1 MTKST
6 INARPRDAIPA
17 RRQRYFLRSAYAV
30 LALGLAGTAGAAE
43 DIKVGTV
50 LSFSQVMGVYGN
62 AIMDGFRLA
71 VEEAGGQAAGRKIVI
86 VAEDDKNDPKV
97 ALQLVRRLTKDDK
110 VDFLVGPVGSNIAQ
124 AIREDVHRSKTF
136 LLVANAGNDELTREL
151 CSPYIMR
158 MSFSNW
164 QWNYPLGEYAAD
176 KLGKRGA
183 LVALNFVAGKQMG
196 AAFRSGF
203 ESKGGKVI
211 DEIYPAMG
219 TADFSNVFT
228 KLRGMEDQ
236 LDVVWSFIPGSGTVN
251 YVNQYAQTK
260 LKPANVGPQSN
271 ADNFFFSAMQDN
283 ALGVIG
289 SGHYVMT
296 NESARNT
303 AFVAA
308 FSKRYKRLPSAV
320 DVQGYDSANMI
331 IETVKRLKGNLSDK
345 QAVRK
350 AMLEVDINSPRGYFK
365 IDPETGNA
373 IQNIYIT
380 KVVKRVGGYSNEI
393 LQTFEKVRDPDNSC
407 KLAW

>member
-1 MTKST
+1 METTMKNFPT
-6 INARPRDAIPA
+6 RTRVHALRTAIA
-17 RRQRYFLRSAYAV
+17 TLVA
-30 LALGLAGTAGAAE
+30 GLATSSAIAAD

-71 VEEAGGQAAGRKIVI
+71 LEEAGGQAAGRKIVLI
-86 VAEDDKNDPKV
+86 TEDDKNDPKV
-97 ALQLVRRLTKDDK
+97 ALQLVRRLTKDEK

-124 AIREDVHRSKTF
+124 AIREDTHRSKTF

-151 CSPYIMR
+151 CSPYIVR

-164 QWNYPLGEYAAD
+164 QWNHPLGEYAAS
-176 KLGKRGA
+176 KLGKRAA
-183 LVALNFVAGKQMG
+183 LVASNFVAGKQMG
-196 AAFRSGF
+196 AAFRAGF
-203 ESKGGKVI
+203 ESKGGKVV
-211 DEIYPAMG
+211 DENYPAMG

-228 KLRGMEDQ
+228 KLRGMEGE

-260 LKPANVGPQSN
+260 LKPLNIGPQSN
-271 ADNFFFSAMQDN
+271 ADDFFFGAMQDN

-289 SGHYVMT
+289 SGHYVMSNDT
-296 NESARNT
+296 PRNK
-303 AFVAA
+303 AFIAA
-308 FSKRYKRLPSAV
+308 FFKRYKRLPAAV

-331 IETVKRLKGNLSDK
+331 IETVKRLKGKLDDK

-350 AMLEVDINSPRGYFK
+350 AMLEVDINSPRGFFK

-380 KVVKRVGGYSNEI
+380 KVVKRVGGYSHEI
-393 LQTFEKVRDPDNSC
+393 LQSFEKVRDPDTSC

>member
-1 MTKST
+1 MKQA
-6 INARPRDAIPA
+6 NRQMMARCATA
-17 RRQRYFLRSAYAV
+17 MAAAA
-30 LALGLAGTAGAAE
+30 LALSAHAA
-43 DIKVGTV
+43 DDLKIGTV

-71 VEEAGGQAAGRKIVI
+71 VDEAGGQVAGRKIVI
-86 VAEDDKNDPKV
+86 IAEDDKNDPKV
-97 ALQLVRRLTKDDK
+97 ALQLVRRLTKDEK

-124 AIREDVHRSKTF
+124 AIRDDAHRAKTF

-164 QWNYPLGEYAAD
+164 QWNYPLGEYAGS
-176 KLGKRGA
+176 KIGKRAA
-183 LVALNFVAGKQMG
+183 LVASNFVAGKQMG
-196 AAFRSGF
+196 AAFRAGF
-203 ESKGGKVI
+203 ESKGGKVV
-211 DEIYPAMG
+211 DENYPAMG
-219 TADFSNVFT
+219 TADFSTVFT

-271 ADNFFFSAMQDN
+271 ADDFFFGAMQDN
-283 ALGVIG
+283 AVGVIG
-289 SGHYVMT
+289 SGHYVMSVDT
-296 NESARNT
+296 PRNK
-303 AFVAA
+303 AFIAS
-308 FSKRYKRLPSAV
+308 FFKRYKRLPAAV

-331 IETVKRLKGNLSDK
+331 METVKQMKGKLDDK

-350 AMLEVDINSPRGYFK
+350 AMLDIDINSPRGYFK
-365 IDPETGNA
+365 IDPANGNA
-373 IQNIYIT
+373 VQNIYIT
-380 KVVKRVGGYSNEI
+380 KVVKRTGSYSHEV
-393 LQTFEKVRDPDNSC
+393 LQTFEKVRDPDTSC